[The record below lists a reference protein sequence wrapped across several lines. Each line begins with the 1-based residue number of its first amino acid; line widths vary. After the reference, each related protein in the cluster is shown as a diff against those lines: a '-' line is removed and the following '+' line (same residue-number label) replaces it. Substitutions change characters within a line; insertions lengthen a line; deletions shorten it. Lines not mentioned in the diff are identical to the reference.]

1 MKSRAT
7 DGVRKFLE
15 NKQRLATM
23 ESMNCH
29 PVDLAL
35 QHVSET
41 KHLID
46 ALITS
51 SESFDY
57 SKAKLALKALEKKS
71 RELARVRSELLAEAT
86 AVAPANV
93 VPLTMR

>member
-1 MKSRAT
+1 
-7 DGVRKFLE
+7 
-15 NKQRLATM
+15 
-23 ESMNCH
+23 MNRH

-41 KHLID
+41 KHLLD

-57 SKAKLALKALEKKS
+57 RKAKLALKALQEKS
-71 RELARVRSELLAEAT
+71 RELGKLRTELLAQSAIGL
-86 AVAPANV
+86 PSNV
-93 VPLTMR
+93 IAIPRLN

>member
-1 MKSRAT
+1 
-7 DGVRKFLE
+7 
-15 NKQRLATM
+15 
-23 ESMNCH
+23 MNRH

-41 KHLID
+41 KHLLD

-57 SKAKLALKALEKKS
+57 RKAKLALKALQEKS
-71 RELARVRSELLAEAT
+71 RELGKLRTELLAQSAI
-86 AVAPANV
+86 ALPSNV
-93 VPLTMR
+93 VAIPRLN